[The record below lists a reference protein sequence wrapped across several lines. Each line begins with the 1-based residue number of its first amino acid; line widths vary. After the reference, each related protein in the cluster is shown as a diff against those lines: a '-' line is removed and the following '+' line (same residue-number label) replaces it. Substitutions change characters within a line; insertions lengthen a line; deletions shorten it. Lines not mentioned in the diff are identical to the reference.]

1 MNDIILVTYFISLLI
16 LFAFGS
22 HGFVMIFHYFKHRDT
37 KEAETLP
44 LQEFPAVTVQLPI
57 FNELYVVRRLIEA
70 SCAIKYPADKLEI
83 QVLDDS
89 TDETVNLV
97 ETIVS
102 EMKGRGHNIHHGRR
116 S

>member
-1 MNDIILVTYFISLLI
+1 MNDIILTIYFISLLI

-37 KEAETLP
+37 EDAETLP

-70 SCAIKYPADKLEI
+70 SCAINTRRISWKSKC
-83 QVLDDS
+83 S
-89 TDETVNLV
+89 TTQR
-97 ETIVS
+97 
-102 EMKGRGHNIHHGRR
+102 MRR
-116 S
+116 